1 MTNLLDDPRRALA
14 HKMAPVARQWRQL
27 ADDALAQFGVSNSAG
42 WCLIHIDRMGS
53 DVRQADLADALDIR
67 QPSLVRTL
75 DLLQANGLV
84 ARATHPED
92 KRSNILSLTPAGREL
107 VGRIEEKLGAMRAE
121 LLRDIPDEAIEIMV
135 ELLDLIGQ
143 RIAERRSQS

>member
-1 MTNLLDDPRRALA
+1 MNMPLDDPRRALA
-14 HKMAPVARQWRQL
+14 HKMALVARNWRQL
-27 ADDALAQFGVSNSAG
+27 ADGALAEFGVSNSAG
-42 WCLIHIDRMGS
+42 WCLIHLDRLGA
-53 DVRQADLADALDIR
+53 DVRQADLAESLDIR

-92 KRSNILSLTPAGREL
+92 KRSNILSLTPTGREL